1 MAYKS
6 VLDVAISQ
14 IGQKNDAD
22 GSNKYNAW
30 FWGYRAKSS
39 WCAVFITWC
48 FNQSGVLSR
57 LDGLANK
64 AGCEPWR
71 RWAVSKGY
79 WSTKPKRGAIVLYDW
94 NPRTGDG
101 ADHIGIVESVF
112 SGGIIAIEGNTS
124 ENGSQSN
131 GGKVLRK
138 TRYNSDIMGYVY
150 VNTDAPEPKPVVSFE
165 RISGVDRYNT
175 SKATANT
182 HDRESVVLVSGKTFP
197 DSLSAAYFAKQTK
210 ANVLLT
216 SPDMIEDTVR
226 YIKARPFIKRAYI
239 IGGTG
244 AVPSIAEHL
253 LTFLEVKRIAGA
265 NRYETNLAVLRECET
280 PSRQIIIASGA
291 GFADGLCAGKIE
303 RPVMLVGSSLTEEQ
317 KAFLKER
324 GLDTFYVFGGEAAVS
339 SKVYQELEELG
350 DCSRYA
356 GANRYSTSRRIA
368 EAFFPKSETVI
379 LASASA
385 FPDGIA
391 AVNLPDYPLLLVDK
405 DHHEAREY
413 ISAINLKRAIVVG
426 GLSAEAAN
434 WALTKL

>member
-1 MAYKS
+1 MAYRS

-22 GSNKYNAW
+22 GSNKYNEW
-30 FWGYRAKSS
+30 FWGYRAKSA

-48 FNQSGVLSR
+48 FNQAGVLSR

-101 ADHIGIVESVF
+101 ADHIGIVEEVF

-124 ENGSQSN
+124 EAGSQSN
-131 GGKVLRK
+131 GGHVLRK
-138 TRYNSDIMGYVY
+138 RRYNSDIMGYVY
-150 VNTDAPEPKPVVSFE
+150 VNTDAPEPKPVVPFE

-182 HDRESVVLVSGKTFP
+182 RERESVVLVSGKTFP
-197 DSLSAAYFAKQTK
+197 DSLSAAYFAKQKK

-216 SPDMIEDTVR
+216 SPEMIEDTAR
-226 YIKARPFIKRAYI
+226 YIRGRSFIKKVYI

-244 AVPSIAEHL
+244 AVPKEAEHL
-253 LTFLEVKRIAGA
+253 LSFLDPERVAGA
-265 NRYETNLAVLRECET
+265 NRYDTNLAVLRKCET
-280 PSRQIIIASGA
+280 PSRQIIIASGT
-291 GFADGLCAGKIE
+291 GFPDGLCAGKVE
-303 RPVMLVGSSLTEEQ
+303 RPVMLVGNSLTDEQ
-317 KAFLKER
+317 KEFLKER
-324 GLDTFYVFGGEAAVS
+324 GLDRFYVFGGDAAVTP
-339 SKVYQELEELG
+339 KVYQELEKLG
-350 DCSRYA
+350 EPSRYS

-368 EAFFPKSETVI
+368 EAFFPKAETAI

-405 DHHEAREY
+405 DHYEAREY